1 MSAVIWAGVIIVFSA
16 FSAIAFPFTT
26 YATTLATFGIAHVA
40 IELRYVDSRFHQ
52 QLDRAIEVRLVQLL
66 AAIALLRCCAIW
78 GWMGSW
84 LAYILEL
91 CCGMGLVLF
100 ATRHL
105 YRQNWR
111 LGAIGI
117 AVSCLLGIGIIID
130 PIATSITFAI
140 IHNFTP
146 VGFIL
151 ERERSNFKSILL
163 TCGFVFV
170 VIPLLII
177 LYQLFPIL
185 TLPLETNRNYLS
197 AFIAPS
203 WQKLAIAYPLFSA
216 VTFLQCMHYATVI
229 GLFSQWTKERSPT
242 LLPWLPSKY
251 FYCLLG
257 GISLIFLVAFQQS
270 FTLTRSFYGIAASIH
285 AWLEIPLLLLLT
297 QQLIPQKPAAIGSKI
312 SSKG

>member
-1 MSAVIWAGVIIVFSA
+1 MSAVIWAGLIIIFSA

-40 IELRYVDSRFHQ
+40 IELRYIDSRFHQ
-52 QLDRAIEVRLVQLL
+52 QLDRTIEMRLVQLL
-66 AAIALLRCCAIW
+66 LAIAILRCCTIW
-78 GWMGSW
+78 GWIAIE
-84 LAYILEL
+84 LAHILEL
-91 CCGMGLVLF
+91 CCGVGLVLI

-111 LGAIGI
+111 LCIFGM
-117 AVSCLLGIGIIID
+117 VVTCLLGIGIIID

-151 ERERSNFKSILL
+151 ERKRSNSISILL
-163 TCGFVFV
+163 TCSFVFV

-177 LYQLFPIL
+177 LYQFFPIL
-185 TLPLETNRNYLS
+185 HLPLETNRGYLS

-203 WQKLAIAYPLFSA
+203 WQQLAIAYPLFSA
-216 VTFLQCMHYATVI
+216 VTFLQCMHYGAVI
-229 GLFSQWTKERSPT
+229 GLFSQWTNGRSPT
-242 LLPWLPSKY
+242 LLPWLPFPY
-251 FYCLLG
+251 FYWLLG
-257 GISLIFLVAFQQS
+257 GISLCFLVAFQNS
-270 FTLTRSFYGIAASIH
+270 FVLTRSLYGIVASVH

-297 QQLIPQKPAAIGSKI
+297 QQFIPQKTADVRSKI
-312 SSKG
+312 STKG

>member
-1 MSAVIWAGVIIVFSA
+1 MSAVIWAGAIIIFSA

-52 QLDRAIEVRLVQLL
+52 QLDRTIETRLVQLL
-66 AAIALLRCCAIW
+66 LAIAVLRCCTIW
-78 GWMGSW
+78 GWIPIQ

-91 CCGMGLVLF
+91 GCGMGLVLF
-100 ATRHL
+100 VTRHL

-111 LGAIGI
+111 LGAIGM

-140 IHNFTP
+140 VHNFTP

-151 ERERSNFKSILL
+151 ERERSNSRNILL
-163 TCGFVFV
+163 ACGFIFE

-185 TLPLETNRNYLS
+185 DLHLETNKGYLS

-216 VTFLQCMHYATVI
+216 VTFLQCMHYAAVI
-229 GLFSQWTKERSPT
+229 GWFSQWTNGRSPT
-242 LLPWLPSKY
+242 LLPWLTSQY
-251 FYCLLG
+251 FYWLLG
-257 GISLIFLVAFQQS
+257 VISLIFLLAFQHS
-270 FTLTRSFYGIAASIH
+270 FILTRSFYGIVASIH

-312 SSKG
+312 STKG